1 MQIAERL
8 EDIQESTAC
17 SLALGTFD
25 GLHRG
30 HMAVVR
36 AAAQGSLP
44 PGVFTF
50 TAGPKGAPALVTPE
64 DKLLLLEWAGIQRVY
79 RVDFESL
86 RHMEARRFVE
96 EVLFEKCRAG
106 RLCCGEDFR
115 FGKGAAGDVA
125 LLSGLCGKAG
135 VALQVVPPVREGGE
149 KVSSTLIRAA
159 VAKGD
164 IPTANRLLGRPFGF
178 SLPVIH
184 GNHIGHSLGTPT
196 INQAIPE
203 GFVQPRFGVYAAW
216 CLAEGQTYYGV
227 TNIGV
232 KPTVG
237 SDAVLAETWMP
248 GYSGDLYGK
257 HVRLFLLDFLRP
269 EQKFPSLDA
278 LKEEIKRNARQA
290 EEITRRTPAPL
301 EFGQRC
307 QSQTE

>member
-1 MQIAERL
+1 MQIVEKL
-8 EDIQESTAC
+8 EEIQESTAC
-17 SLALGTFD
+17 SLALGAFD

-36 AAAQGSLP
+36 AAGEGGLP

-50 TAGPKGAPALVTPE
+50 SAGPKGAPAVVTPE
-64 DKLLLLEWAGIQRVY
+64 DKLLLLERAGVQRVY
-79 RVDFESL
+79 RVGFESL

-125 LLSGLCGKAG
+125 LLSALCKGAG
-135 VALQVVPPVREGGE
+135 VGLQVIPTVMEGGG

-159 VAKGD
+159 IEKGD

-184 GNHIGHSLGTPT
+184 GNHIGHRLGTPT
-196 INQAIPE
+196 INQAIPA
-203 GFVQPRFGVYAAW
+203 GLVQPRFGVYAAW
-216 CLAEGQTYYGV
+216 CLAEGAFYYGV

-237 SDAVLAETWMP
+237 SDRVLAETWMP
-248 GYSGDLYGK
+248 GFSGDLYGK
-257 HVRLFLLDFLRP
+257 AVRLFLLDFLRP

-290 EEITRRTPAPL
+290 EEIARRTPAPQ
-301 EFGQRC
+301 GG
-307 QSQTE
+307 SAMAPG